1 MTRFSHCIATCV
13 NKLQSENANLITI
26 VHVQFLHTVS
36 SVEVEIIQ
44 SGAAIAGETSFSL
57 SCCVT
62 LLVEE
67 ELTVELLSPTT
78 ISGTDYSVSRIN
90 GTVGESTCTYT
101 FIHQFTPLKTSHGGE
116 YACRVTDNSS
126 IIDSNTTAVN
136 VQSKFY
142 SLISLQLAI
151 H

>member
-1 MTRFSHCIATCV
+1 M
-13 NKLQSENANLITI
+13 
-26 VHVQFLHTVS
+26 QFLRTVS

-44 SGAAIAGETSFSL
+44 SGAAIAGKTSFSL

-62 LLVEE
+62 LQVEE

-78 ISGTDYSVSRIN
+78 LNGADYSVSRIN

-116 YACRVTDNSS
+116 YACRVMFKSS
-126 IIDSNTTAVN
+126 TIASSTTTVN

-142 SLISLQLAI
+142 SLISLQSAI
-151 H
+151 DLHSRQ